1 MNSDNIILS
10 NTELDSIQFD
20 SMDTSSWILISSTSS
35 FDLTDYTSTSWSL
48 TDDWLMNNEWNDI
61 LKASENNEALQ
72 NAIERVKILYYL
84 SKEDGNSKT

>member
-1 MNSDNIILS
+1 
-10 NTELDSIQFD
+10 
-20 SMDTSSWILISSTSS
+20 MDTSSWILISSTSS